1 MNEGAFEVKYIS
13 GDAPT
18 QLRKAHLR
26 TAGMAPYKNYPTAD
40 EPGNFHLGAYMDGE
54 LAAAASFLQE
64 RCPHF
69 DEAVQYRLRGMVTHP
84 DYRGMGMGKALLT
97 RAVDILKGRQAHI
110 LWFDARTSA
119 VGFYEKCGFA
129 PIGEPFMVPRICM
142 HQVMYLRL

>member
-1 MNEGAFEVKYIS
+1 MNESAFEVKYIS

-69 DEAVQYRLRGMVTHP
+69 DEAIQYRLRGMVTHP
-84 DYRGMGMGKALLT
+84 DYRGMGMGTHQSCGYIKRASSPHSVVRRPHIRCRLL
-97 RAVDILKGRQAHI
+97 
-110 LWFDARTSA
+110 
-119 VGFYEKCGFA
+119 
-129 PIGEPFMVPRICM
+129 
-142 HQVMYLRL
+142 